1 MMLILLNGPPASG
14 KSTLAQRYVDDHP
27 LALNLDIDRVRA
39 MLGRWATRPTEAGLA
54 ARTLTIAMARTH
66 LQSGHDVIIPQYLGR
81 PAFLEQLDELAGEKG
96 IRLHEIV
103 LLDSRPNLLRRFRER
118 PDGPDADDA
127 ELAEMYDR
135 LLRIIEQRPNAK
147 IVESADG
154 QVDETYRRLLHALEQ
169 LEQ

>member
-1 MMLILLNGPPASG
+1 MLILLNGPPASG
-14 KSTLAQRYVDDHP
+14 KSTLAQRYADDHP

-54 ARTLTIAMARTH
+54 ARALTIAMARTH

-81 PAFLEQLDELAGEKG
+81 PAFLEQLDDLAGETG

-103 LLDSRPNLLRRFRER
+103 LLDTRANLLRRFRER
-118 PDGPDADDA
+118 PDGPDAGDA

-135 LLRIIEQRPNAK
+135 LLLIVEQRPNAT
-147 IVESADG
+147 IVESADE
-154 QVDETYRRLLHALEQ
+154 QVDETYRRLLRALGLLEQ
-169 LEQ
+169 